1 MDHTLKNKNMHRL
14 LLLVTVYCYSLC
26 ICGQIKV
33 SSWCDGYWG
42 EWFPLTSVKVYGNY
56 SGFTLYYSN
65 DHPSQFMFRFQI
77 DSYKETTNKE
87 RKVYRKNKKW
97 IEYTGTVEYY
107 VSETYPTIKDIIKAK
122 QFPLISPTRV
132 KENEPCVKRTTSAK
146 ICIEPNSYIFYPR
159 NYAIWFD
166 GIGVGIHLKDFYF
179 ED

>member
-1 MDHTLKNKNMHRL
+1 MTKNLRRIIL
-14 LLLVTVYCYSLC
+14 LLSVYCYSPC

-107 VSETYPTIKDIIKAK
+107 VSETCPTIKEIIKAK

>member
-1 MDHTLKNKNMHRL
+1 MDKLIGKRRIVLYVL
-14 LLLVTVYCYSLC
+14 LFCPFYLF
-26 ICGQIKV
+26 GQIKV

-166 GIGVGIHLKDFYF
+166 GIGVGIHLKGFYF